1 MPDQIP
7 DHIQDPMQTIFS
19 AARAK
24 TRHIVMA
31 EGEDDRIQS
40 GAVSAVKDG
49 LARVTLVG
57 NQDAILAS
65 PVLNG
70 TIPAG
75 MSIVDPARSSLTTG
89 FAEKYH
95 QLRQH
100 KGVTTAQA
108 AQAVLTPLAFAAMLV
123 REHHADGTIAGAI
136 TTTAD
141 TVRAALQIIGTA
153 PDTELVSSFF
163 LMLLNKPHHKKK
175 GVFVFADG
183 GLSIAPDASGLAAIA
198 LASAASFQR
207 LIGAEPR
214 VAMLSFSTYGS
225 ANHPKV
231 DEVIAATKMV
241 QALAPELKVSGEMQF
256 DAAFVPKVAAAKA
269 PDAIIQGDANIFIFP
284 NLEAA
289 NIGYK
294 IAQRIG
300 GAEAIGPILQGLAHP
315 ANDLSR
321 GCNADD
327 VYNLIAVTCAQV
339 VDQ

>member
-1 MPDQIP
+1 MPDQKP
-7 DHIQDPMQTIFS
+7 VRMQDSLQTIFS

-31 EGEDDRIQS
+31 EGVDERIQQ
-40 GAVSAVKDG
+40 GALSAVGDG

-57 NQDAILAS
+57 NQEAILAGS
-65 PVLNG
+65 VLNG
-70 TIPAG
+70 SVPKG
-75 MSIVDPARSSLTTG
+75 MHIIDPARSDLTPG
-89 FAEKYH
+89 FAAKYH

-100 KGVTTAQA
+100 KGVTAEQA
-108 AQAVLTPLAFAAMLV
+108 AQTVLNPLAFAAMLV

-141 TVRAALQIIGTA
+141 TVRAALQIIGPA
-153 PDTELVSSFF
+153 PQTDLVSSFF
-163 LMLLNKPHHKKK
+163 LMLLNKSHHEKK

-183 GLSIAPDASGLAAIA
+183 GLSIAPDAAGLAAIA

-225 ANHPKV
+225 AKHPKV
-231 DEVIAATKMV
+231 DEVISATKIV
-241 QALAPELKVSGEMQF
+241 QAQAPDLKISGEMQF

-269 PDAIIQGDANIFIFP
+269 PDSVIQGDANIFIFP

-300 GAEAIGPILQGLAHP
+300 GAEAVGPILQGLAHP

-321 GCNADD
+321 GCNAND

-339 VDQ
+339 VDP